1 MSQVAQNLSEAPE
14 ADARHSAGGRASR
27 FEERLKAA
35 SAALAELAGQLEG
48 AEAGRGRA
56 ATKGA
61 DDFGFEPAFRARVT
75 PLFSFLYHHYW
86 RVEAI
91 GIRNVPRRGPVLL
104 VANHSGALPFDAA
117 MISYALE
124 EKRGGRIA
132 RFLYDR
138 FVERMPWVPHFYRR
152 VGAVVAGRQNAEILL
167 ERGEVVGIFPEGV
180 AGTAKLFSER
190 YVLKPFNSGFVR
202 MSLKFSAPVVPV
214 AVVGAEETYPLI
226 ARIPSLGRMIG
237 APYLPVT
244 PFFPFLG
251 VLGAVPLPTKWYIQF
266 GRPLTF
272 DDLVG
277 RRRLQKPAVQAKAN
291 EVRQII
297 QQMLSDLLAQRRSVF

>member
-1 MSQVAQNLSEAPE
+1 VSQVAQNLSEAPQ
-14 ADARHSAGGRASR
+14 ANGGHSAEGPVSQL
-27 FEERLKAA
+27 EERLEAA
-35 SAALAELAGQLEG
+35 SAALAELAGQLER
-48 AEAGRGRA
+48 AEASRGRV
-56 ATKGA
+56 ATKGV
-61 DDFGFEPAFRARVT
+61 DEFGFEPAFRARVT
-75 PLFSFLYHHYW
+75 PLFRFLYHHYW

-104 VANHSGALPFDAA
+104 VANHSGAVPFDAA

-251 VLGAVPLPTKWYIQF
+251 VLGAVPLPTKWYIRF

-272 DDLVG
+272 DDLAG

-297 QQMLSDLLAQRRSVF
+297 QRMLSDLLAQRRSVF